1 MNTSL
6 AVSEFP
12 VAGVVLA
19 SGLSLRFGERN
30 KLLAPF
36 SQATVVR
43 RTVQAYLEGNLQPV
57 LVVVGHESDR
67 VRSALAG
74 LAITDVHNPEF
85 ERGQSRAL
93 VCGVNSLPRHT
104 AAAVIGVADQPLL
117 TGDVIRELVTTYRT
131 TDATLVVPRYAG
143 RRGNPVLFDR
153 RFFPELLQVTG
164 DRGGRPVL
172 EAHRREIV
180 WLDVP
185 DARMAAD
192 VDTPDDYRALLESQ
206 GPSTDSA

>member
-1 MNTSL
+1 MNTSR
-6 AVSEFP
+6 AASDFP

-36 SQATVVR
+36 GQATVVR
-43 RTVQAYLEGNLQPV
+43 RTVQAYLDGNLQPV
-57 LVVVGHESDR
+57 LVVVGHQADQ

-74 LAITDVHNPEF
+74 LSITDVYNPEF
-85 ERGQSRAL
+85 EQGQSRAL
-93 VCGVNSLPRHT
+93 VRAVNSLPEHT
-104 AAAVIGVADQPLL
+104 AAAIIGVADQPLL
-117 TGDVIRELVTTYRT
+117 TGDVIRELATTYHT
-131 TDATLVVPRYAG
+131 TRATLVVPRYAG
-143 RRGNPVLFDR
+143 RRGNPALFDR
-153 RFFPELLQVTG
+153 RLFPELLQVTG

-172 EAHRREIV
+172 EAHRQEIV

-192 VDTPDDYRALLESQ
+192 VDTLEDYRALL
-206 GPSTDSA
+206 DL